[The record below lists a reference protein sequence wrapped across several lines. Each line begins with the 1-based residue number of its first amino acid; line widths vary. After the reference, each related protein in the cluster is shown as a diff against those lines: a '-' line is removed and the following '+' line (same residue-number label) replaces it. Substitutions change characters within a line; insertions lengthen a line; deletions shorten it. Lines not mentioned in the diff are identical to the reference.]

1 VANPLAGKKTI
12 TLTVAG
18 VIAAITA
25 AVQYP
30 PIMAFL
36 QGQLSA
42 HPQVWAVIAGIG
54 GILALFH
61 NPTPTPGS

>member
-1 VANPLAGKKTI
+1 MTNPLQGKKTI
-12 TLTVAG
+12 TLTVGG

-30 PIMAFL
+30 PIMSFL
-36 QGQLSA
+36 QSTLAA

-61 NPTPTPGS
+61 NPVPPSGS

>member
-1 VANPLAGKKTI
+1 MGNPLAGKKTL
-12 TLTVAG
+12 TLSIGG

-25 AVQYP
+25 ALQYP

-36 QGQLSA
+36 QAQLSA
-42 HPQVWAVIAGIG
+42 HPQVWSVVAGVA